1 MPEPTPE
8 PTPGLSDRVRA
19 IGESQ
24 TLAIAAKARDM
35 IADGLDVISLSAGE
49 PDFGTVESVAAAGI
63 QAIQDGQTRYT
74 NATGTPELRQAAA
87 EWFRGT
93 YGLSFTPSQVMVT
106 AGAKPAL
113 HMALTAV
120 VNDGDP
126 VLIPAPYWVSY
137 PDLVRV
143 AGGNPVPIA
152 AVPEQD
158 FIHRGEQILAAAAE
172 HGAKGLILNYPN
184 NPSGAVP
191 TRQQLESIVD
201 ACVEANLWILSD
213 EIYGQLIY
221 DGLPHC
227 SPAAFEQGKGR
238 VMVVNGGTKSH
249 SMTGWRVGFL
259 AGPEPIIQAATRLQS
274 QVIGNTSSI
283 SQAAALEVCQGNHD
297 DEIQRRLNEF
307 DQRRQFMVEEISSIP
322 GLSLKPPK
330 GAFYALVDARR
341 LCSLMYIDDTDLAER
356 LLSDFQLAVVPG
368 SAFGLPGFIR
378 LSYATS
384 MEQLTKGV
392 ERLRDFAARG

>member
-1 MPEPTPE
+1 LPQPSNRARAVSDSIT
-8 PTPGLSDRVRA
+8 LS
-19 IGESQ
+19 
-24 TLAIAAKARDM
+24 IAQKARELR
-35 IADGLDVISLSAGE
+35 GLGMDVVSLSAGE
-49 PDFGTVESVAAAGI
+49 PDFGTVEAVAEAGI
-63 QAIQDGQTRYT
+63 QAIRNGETRYT
-74 NATGTPELRQAAA
+74 AAAGVPELREAAA
-87 EWFRGT
+87 AWFKNT
-93 YGLSFTPSQVMVT
+93 YGLEFTPAEVMVT

-120 VNDGDP
+120 VNDTDP

-137 PDLVRV
+137 PDMVRV
-143 AGGNPVPIA
+143 AGGNPVAIP

-158 FIHRGEQILAAAAE
+158 FIHTGEQILAAAKE
-172 HGAKGLILNYPN
+172 HGAKGLILNYPG
-184 NPSGAVP
+184 NPSGSVP
-191 TRQQLESIVD
+191 TRQQVEAIVD

-221 DGLPHC
+221 DGLEHC
-227 SPAAFEQGKGR
+227 SPAAFEQAKGR

-249 SMTGWRVGFL
+249 AMTGWRVGFL
-259 AGPEPIIQAATRLQS
+259 AGPETIIQAAARVQS

-283 SQAAALEVCQGNHD
+283 SQAAALEVCRGNHD
-297 DEIQRRLNEF
+297 AEIQRRLKEF
-307 DQRRQFMVEEISSIP
+307 DRRRQFMVEQISSIP

-330 GAFYALVDARR
+330 GAFYAMVDARR
-341 LCSLMYIDDTDLAER
+341 LCSLMYIDDVELAER

-368 SAFGLPGFIR
+368 SAFDLPGFIR

-384 MEQLTKGV
+384 MEQLAKGV

>member
-1 MPEPTPE
+1 MSLPQT
-8 PTPGLSDRVRA
+8 SNRA
-19 IGESQ
+19 GAISESV
-24 TLAIAAKARDM
+24 TLAIAQKARDLRSQGM
-35 IADGLDVISLSAGE
+35 DVVSLSAGE
-49 PDFGTVESVAAAGI
+49 PDFGTVEPVAEAGI
-63 QAIQDGQTRYT
+63 QAIRSGQTRYT
-74 NATGTPELRQAAA
+74 AAAGIPELREAAA
-87 EWFRGT
+87 RWFRAT
-93 YGLSFTPSQVMVT
+93 YGLEFAASEVMVT

-113 HMALTAV
+113 HMALMAV
-120 VNDGDP
+120 VNDADP
-126 VLIPAPYWVSY
+126 VLMLAPYWVSY
-137 PDLVRV
+137 PDLIRV
-143 AGGNPVPIA
+143 AGGNPVPVE
-152 AVPEQD
+152 AVPQQD
-158 FIHRGEQILAAAAE
+158 FIHTGEQVLEAAKQ

-191 TRQQLESIVD
+191 TRDQVQGIVD

-213 EIYGQLIY
+213 EIYGQIIY
-221 DGLPHC
+221 DGHKHY
-227 SPAAFEQGKGR
+227 SPASFEQARGR

-283 SQAAALEVCQGNHD
+283 SQAAALEVCQGDHH
-297 DEIQRRLNEF
+297 DEIQRRLAEF
-307 DQRRQFMVEEISSIP
+307 DERRQFMVEELSSIP

-330 GAFYALVDARR
+330 GAFYAMVDARR
-341 LCSLMYIDDTDLAER
+341 LCSLMHINDVELAER

-368 SAFGLPGFIR
+368 AAFDLPGFIR

-384 MEQLTKGV
+384 MDQLEKAI